1 MSDEKSNEA
10 MWEDMEEQHRRQIST
25 MQLME
30 MSFRQASVI
39 VQGVVVAKEQGCHGV
54 VKRFLCDS
62 GAIGGSFIG
71 KRELV
76 ELSSCIL
83 KRAPANIDEVT
94 LADKETQLEIEE
106 KVLLKIQ
113 LPNSKNQWK
122 TGYVWFYVIDKPLR
136 LIVGLHDLQDQF
148 LDEFIDLIRAG
159 AQERAR
165 ARHNRRLD
173 AIMVDIDEVDR
184 YYVYGWSGLGWRK
197 TCISN
202 REGMYTENMV
212 WYVWVHV

>member
-1 MSDEKSNEA
+1 
-10 MWEDMEEQHRRQIST
+10 MWENMEKEYRQQISA

-39 VQGVVVAKEQGCHGV
+39 VQGVVVAKEQGRHGV
-54 VKRFLCDS
+54 VKKLLCDS

-173 AIMVDIDEVDR
+173 AI
-184 YYVYGWSGLGWRK
+184 
-197 TCISN
+197 ISLLN
-202 REGMYTENMV
+202 HPEE
-212 WYVWVHV
+212 